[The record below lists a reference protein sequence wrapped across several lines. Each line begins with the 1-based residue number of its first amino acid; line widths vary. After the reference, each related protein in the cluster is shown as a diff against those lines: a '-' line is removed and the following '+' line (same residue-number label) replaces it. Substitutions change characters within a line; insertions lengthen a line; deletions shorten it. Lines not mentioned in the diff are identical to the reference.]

1 MDDIIEEITKDN
13 KLYYN
18 YTIQF
23 GKFINYYFNT
33 LLNVEEYNKIINK
46 FNNLKTKYI
55 IEYSYL
61 NKKKILFKNTNKIIF
76 YKNDFV
82 KCYLI
87 KNTNNNNNNCNYFLF
102 KEKKINKIQPYEF
115 PNIKEKII
123 IENKKISTYKSIY
136 YNTEINI
143 NFIEI
148 NNDIYSINIDINFD
162 IKNKKNII
170 LHLNKIYKKIF
181 NNFNFIQL

>member
-1 MDDIIEEITKDN
+1 MENIIEEITKEK

-23 GKFINYYFNT
+23 GKFINYYFDT
-33 LLNVEEYNKIINK
+33 ILNIEEYKKIINK

-55 IEYSYL
+55 VEYSYL
-61 NKKKILFKNTNKIIF
+61 NKKKILFKNKNKIIF

-82 KCYLI
+82 KCYLL
-87 KNTNNNNNNCNYFLF
+87 KNTNKNNCNYFLF
-102 KEKKINKIQPYEF
+102 KENKINKIQPYEF

-123 IENKKISTYKSIY
+123 IKNKKISTYKSIY

-148 NNDIYSINIDINFD
+148 NKNIYSISIDINFD

-170 LHLNKIYKKIF
+170 LHLNKIYKIIF
-181 NNFNFIQL
+181 NNINFIQL